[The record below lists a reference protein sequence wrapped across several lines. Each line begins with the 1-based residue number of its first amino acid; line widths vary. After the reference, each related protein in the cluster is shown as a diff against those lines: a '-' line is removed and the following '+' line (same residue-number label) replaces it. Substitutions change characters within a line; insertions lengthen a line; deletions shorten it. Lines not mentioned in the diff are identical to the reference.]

1 MPHCTP
7 EQLAL
12 AALREPLPEGDAAH
26 LAGCDRCRAEVAS
39 LQRGVDALA
48 VPELAAP
55 QGSVAPPPA
64 VWAAIAGATGV
75 SVAPRPELVAAG
87 AAGPH
92 AAAPHV
98 AAAHAAAHRAA
109 ARDDAPPPAGPGPRP
124 APAPPPPGP
133 RSPSS
138 GGSVV
143 RPSFSRLLLA
153 TAAALVVGIGVGAA
167 AVVLGTADGDE
178 GLEVAAAAL
187 APLDDRGATGEA
199 TVVEREDGSRVLE
212 LQLDAADV
220 PDGYYEVWLL
230 DEAVSRLVPVGVVQ
244 GGDEASLTLP
254 AGIDIGEY
262 PVVDVSV
269 EPLDGDPSHS
279 GDSVARGVL
288 ES

>member
-12 AALREPLPEGDAAH
+12 AALREPLPDTDAAH

-75 SVAPRPELVAAG
+75 SVVPRPELVAG
-87 AAGPH
+87 GT
-92 AAAPHV
+92 AP
-98 AAAHAAAHRAA
+98 
-109 ARDDAPPPAGPGPRP
+109 ARPAPLP

-133 RSPSS
+133 RSPS

-143 RPSFSRLLLA
+143 RPNFSRLLLA

-167 AVVLGTADGDE
+167 AVALGTADGDE
-178 GLEVAAAAL
+178 GLQVAAAAL

-199 TVVEREDGSRVLE
+199 TVVERDDGSRVLE

-244 GGDEASLTLP
+244 GGDEASLALP
-254 AGIDIGEY
+254 TGIDIGEY